1 MRIKPTAG
9 LRSWLFQLLIKSVRI
24 FSGGLGPSEL
34 LVVHSRD
41 GKTSEKLSWGQHCSL
56 VLVCEMA

>member
-1 MRIKPTAG
+1 MAG